1 MNVMQI
7 SLSSPRGV
15 GRRGRAT
22 HGNLT
27 VTYICRVGILIGHHA
42 FNLSISYSIREVNH
56 LFLIILTLFFCQFFF
71 TKCQNP
77 RPMPDPTSGLTL
89 IGAWTICIHQDL
101 KSKINI
107 RKLKIYIRMRSLVW
121 AETSDPVHCHKV
133 KNLGA
138 LRGRYY

>member
-1 MNVMQI
+1 MQI

-56 LFLIILTLFFCQFFF
+56 LFLIILTLFFANFFL
-71 TKCQNP
+71 QNVKIP
-77 RPMPDPTSGLTL
+77 ALCLTPPQ
-89 IGAWTICIHQDL
+89 G
-101 KSKINI
+101 
-107 RKLKIYIRMRSLVW
+107 
-121 AETSDPVHCHKV
+121 
-133 KNLGA
+133 
-138 LRGRYY
+138 